1 MSDWLPKICRH
12 LTPEI
17 VNYTDDKLALV
28 VRLKGIPFEG
38 VDDNQSYAQFKQY
51 KTLLAALGKSSG
63 SNFAIWT
70 TVKRRRTYIPKDY
83 QFKDKFAQQFADAY
97 TDKFNKS
104 KYFKNSFYITAVLK
118 YSELEDGLNE
128 MKEIKQSLVN
138 GLAAYEP
145 VVLSC
150 YQNENGVIF
159 SEVFEFIGEL
169 INGEKEPALV
179 TTEPAYKSIPTADI
193 HFGSRSHEIRTNS
206 GRQKFFVA
214 YDLRDLGQSQAKIL
228 LNVLTVP
235 CEFTFTQSFQYLGN
249 YEVIGRIDK
258 QLNNLRSV
266 GDQAEEQQKELEKA
280 KGSLTSGT
288 LKFGE
293 YSGSLIVYGDSDD
306 EAYDNGSLLSTVF
319 LNNGGFRFIKSGL
332 SSPITYFAQVPNV
345 KHKARVSLK
354 STDNL
359 ACTFGMQN
367 FSQGKWFGNP
377 LKGGTAVAGSAVIPL
392 ETMSKTLYGFSF
404 HHSNEKEDNIG
415 DKIAG
420 HTLLLGATGTG
431 KTTTQTALLTFLA
444 RFDPYIFALDLDR
457 GMEIWVRA
465 LGGDYF
471 SIQQGV
477 PTGLNPFQL
486 PDTPENREFLYS
498 LVAVCGQRDNNMPVS
513 AKEESYIKTAVD
525 TLMEMSVEKRNF
537 STLLENITHDP
548 DENSL
553 ENRLAKWCRDTNGR
567 FAWCLDNPSNEFDA
581 ETFYRIGIDL
591 TDILIEGYTP
601 CIPVLM
607 YLFRLKEILMQ
618 KVKEK
623 DGILVTI
630 FEEFWK
636 SLKHPVTAE
645 FLVKI
650 LKTDRKL
657 GGFAVLVTQSPE
669 DAINSEYFSTIVQQT
684 PTKLLLPNPDAQWEG
699 YSKIGITRKQFDDLV
714 QKPLECREFLIK
726 QSKQVSFAKLNL
738 YGMWKEIAVLSGSS
752 ANLVRM
758 EKAIAQVGKNPD
770 DWLPVYWKMIE
781 ES

>member
-1 MSDWLPKICRH
+1 M
-12 LTPEI
+12 TPEI
-17 VNYTDDKLALV
+17 VNYIDDKIAFV
-28 VRLKGIPFEG
+28 IRLKGVPFEG
-38 VDDNQSYAQFKQY
+38 VDDNQAYAQFEQY
-51 KTLLAALGKSSG
+51 KNLLSSLGKSNG
-63 SNFAIWT
+63 ADFAIWT
-70 TVKRRRTYIPKDY
+70 TLKRRRTYIPKDY
-83 QFKDKFAQQFADAY
+83 QFKDIFAQQFADKY
-97 TDKFNKS
+97 TDKFNNS
-104 KYFKNSFYITAVLK
+104 KYFKNSFYITAILK
-118 YSELEDGLNE
+118 YKELDDGLSDME
-128 MKEIKQSLVN
+128 EIKQSLLN
-138 GLAAYEP
+138 GLSDYEP

-159 SEVFEFIGEL
+159 SEVFEFFGEL
-169 INGEKEPALV
+169 INGEKEPALL
-179 TTEPAYKSIPTADI
+179 TLEPAYKSIATADI
-193 HFGSRSHEIRTNS
+193 HFGTRTHEIRTNS
-206 GRQKFFVA
+206 GNQKFFVA
-214 YDLRDLGQSQAKIL
+214 YDLRDFGQSQAKIL
-228 LNVLTVP
+228 INVLELP
-235 CEFTFTQSFQYLGN
+235 CEFTFTQSFVYAGN
-249 YEVIGRIDK
+249 YETIGKIDK

-266 GDQAEEQQKELEKA
+266 GDQAEEQQKELQKA
-280 KGSLTSGT
+280 KGFLTSGS

-293 YSGSLIVYGDSDD
+293 YSGSLIVYGDTED
-306 EAYDNGSLLSTVF
+306 EAFENGGKVNSAF
-319 LNNGGFRFIKSGL
+319 LDNGGFRFIKAGF
-332 SSPITYFAQVPNV
+332 SSPITYFSQVPNA
-345 KHKARVSLK
+345 KHKPRVSLK
-354 STDNL
+354 STENL

-392 ETMSKTLYGFSF
+392 ETVSKTLFGFSF
-404 HHSNEKEDNIG
+404 HYTNENEDNIG
-415 DKIAG
+415 EKIAG
-420 HTLLLGATGTG
+420 HTLVLGATGTG
-431 KTTTQTALLTFLA
+431 KTTLQTALLTFLA

-465 LGGDYF
+465 LGGEYF
-471 SIQQGV
+471 AIQQGV

-498 LVAVCGQRDNNMPVS
+498 LVAVCGQRDDKTVS
-513 AKEESYIKTAVD
+513 AQEEKDIKLAVD
-525 TLMEMSVEKRNF
+525 TLMQMSVEKRNF
-537 STLLENITHDP
+537 STLLQNITHND

-553 ENRLAKWCRDTNGR
+553 QNRLAKWCYSQQGR
-567 FAWCLDNPSNEFDA
+567 FAWCLDNPSNQFDP

-699 YSKIGITRKQFDDLV
+699 YSKIGITRKQFDELV
-714 QKPLECREFLIK
+714 KKSLSCREFLIK
-726 QSKQVSFAKLNL
+726 QSKQVAFAKLNL
-738 YGMWKEIAVLSGSS
+738 YGMRDEIAVLSGNS
-752 ANLVRM
+752 ANLLRM
-758 EKAIAQVGKNPD
+758 EKAIAEVGNNPA
-770 DWLPVYWKMIE
+770 DWLPVFFNLINEK
-781 ES
+781 SKAA